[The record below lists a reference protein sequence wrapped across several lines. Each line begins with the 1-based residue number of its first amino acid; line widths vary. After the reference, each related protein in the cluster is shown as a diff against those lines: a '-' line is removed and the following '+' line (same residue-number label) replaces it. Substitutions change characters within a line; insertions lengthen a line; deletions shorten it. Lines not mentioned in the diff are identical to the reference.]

1 MSGLGHG
8 SCLFGG
14 NTLHLLGQDRHTE
27 VARLNPLSRAECQR
41 LQDFF
46 LPAYGFNVAC
56 SLSPIIGTNAKG
68 FLFGVLASSLED

>member
-1 MSGLGHG
+1 MSRLGHG

-27 VARLNPLSRAECQR
+27 VARLNPLNRAECQR

-46 LPAYGFNVAC
+46 LLAYGFKAAC
-56 SLSPIIGTNAKG
+56 SLLPIIGTNAKG
-68 FLFGVLASSLED
+68 FLSRVLASSLDD